1 MRIDRER
8 GEIHFKLTYF
18 GPGLVGKKTCLQY
31 IWNRTRPEY
40 KTALQDLVPADELGV
55 FSWEEY
61 QERRPTLRG
70 RQVWFELTPA
80 TLAPLAGLRVKLDLH
95 TNPGACWIEP
105 TRRFSL
111 VGADGVMFVA
121 HADPIGANSNLEALQ
136 MLEELLAEG
145 VAYQRE
151 IPRVFCY
158 NRRDT
163 DGLCDLADLERDLN
177 LGRRWSS
184 FTISAVRGEGVF
196 DALKALVGA
205 VIRPLEAAPGRLA
218 AR

>member
-1 MRIDRER
+1 MTVTTSDS
-8 GEIHFKLTYF
+8 
-18 GPGLVGKKTCLQY
+18 PS
-31 IWNRTRPEY
+31 
-40 KTALQDLVPADELGV
+40 TASRHSLPPA
-55 FSWEEY
+55 
-61 QERRPTLRG
+61 
-70 RQVWFELTPA
+70 
-80 TLAPLAGLRVKLDLH
+80 RVRSPW
-95 TNPGACWIEP
+95 T
-105 TRRFSL
+105 
-111 VGADGVMFVA
+111 
-121 HADPIGANSNLEALQ
+121 
-136 MLEELLAEG
+136 
-145 VAYQRE
+145 AYQRE

-177 LGRRWSS
+177 PGRRWSS